1 MLADALEH
9 CVRAI
14 VSFPGDVHISTKKT
28 VRGLLLQI
36 RTNPEDVGKVI
47 GRNGRTILA
56 LRSLINTL
64 SDSENVRVDILD
76 KFGR

>member
-1 MLADALEH
+1 MLQEALEH

-14 VSFPGDVHISTKKT
+14 VSYPGDVHISTKKT
-28 VRGLLLQI
+28 TRGLLLQI

-47 GRNGRTILA
+47 GRNGRTIQA
-56 LRSLINTL
+56 LRTLINTL
-64 SDSENVRVDILD
+64 SENGNIRVDVLD